1 MEPLLHG
8 EEALSYRILVEALK
22 VDVTYPLKNDV
33 GCLRL
38 LWMMVKWL
46 LPPHSLTWLKKP
58 LIPFEVEL

>member
-33 GCLRL
+33 SCLRL
-38 LWMMVKWL
+38 LWMMVIWL
-46 LPPHSLTWLKKP
+46 LPSHSLTWLKNP
-58 LIPFEVEL
+58 LISFDVEL